1 MLDLTLACPQCRV
14 RFDEAFFNRPDFT
27 SCPGCGAPIK
37 AEVFPAFFQ
46 PPAVGQS
53 GENILVEGESSCFYH
68 PQKKAVIPCESCGR
82 FLCALCD
89 VEMKGQHLC
98 PACVET
104 GKKKGKLKHLQDQRV
119 LYDDI
124 ALWLTILPMVFF
136 PFLAFTAL
144 TAPMA
149 LYVSIRHWNAPTSL
163 IPRTK
168 LRFVIATV
176 LASLQI
182 LGWAAVIIAFT
193 RR

>member
-1 MLDLTLACPQCRV
+1 MPDLTLACPQCRV
-14 RFDEAFFNRPDFT
+14 RFTEGFFNRPDFT
-27 SCPGCGAPIK
+27 PCPGCGSPIK

-68 PQKKAVIPCESCGR
+68 PQKKAVIPCDSCGR

-98 PACVET
+98 AACLET

-124 ALWLTILPMVFF
+124 ALALTTFTLLVW
-136 PFLAFTAL
+136 PFTFI

-149 LYVSIRHWNAPTSL
+149 LYMSVRYWNAPTSL
-163 IPRTK
+163 IPRSK
-168 LRFVIATV
+168 VRFVIAV
-176 LASLQI
+176 ILALLQI
-182 LGWAAVIIAFT
+182 LGWAALIIAFV